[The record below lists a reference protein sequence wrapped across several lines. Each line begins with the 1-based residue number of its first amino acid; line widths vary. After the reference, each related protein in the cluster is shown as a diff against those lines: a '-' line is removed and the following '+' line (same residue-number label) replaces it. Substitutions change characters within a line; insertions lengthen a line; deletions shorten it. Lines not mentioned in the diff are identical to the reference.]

1 MSASVAGQIRRLTAI
16 DLQKSHVLPAA
27 AASVGTASINFETTT
42 LGPAADDIE
51 ATISIDATPD
61 LVDAKTIIL
70 TVEDSADDSSFAAIA
85 GVGTLTVTGAGG
97 VGASA
102 ASQRFKSPPATR
114 QYVRVSAAV
123 LTAGGSNI
131 AKSFYLKVFPNS

>member
-27 AASVGTASINFETTT
+27 AASVGTASINFESTT

-51 ATISIDATPD
+51 GLISIDATPD

-97 VGASA
+97 AGASA
-102 ASQRFKSPPATR
+102 ASQRFKFPPATR
-114 QYVRVSAAV
+114 QYARVTAAV
-123 LTAGGSNI
+123 LTGGGSNI
-131 AKSFYLKVFPNS
+131 AKSFYLKVYANS

>member
-16 DLQKSHVLPAA
+16 DIQKSHVLPAA
-27 AASVGTASINFETTT
+27 AASVGTSSINFETTT

-51 ATISIDATPD
+51 ATISIEATPS
-61 LVDAKTIIL
+61 LVDDKTIIL
-70 TVEDSADDSSFAAIA
+70 TVEDSADDSTFAAIA
-85 GVGTLTVTGAGG
+85 GIGTLTVTGASSA
-97 VGASA
+97 GAA
-102 ASQRFKSPPATR
+102 TASQRFKFPPATR

-123 LTAGGSNI
+123 LTGGGSNI